1 MRVLTSADLER
12 VLGFPVCIEEM
23 RRAMIATSAR
33 HCALP
38 LRQFMPVPG
47 HAGKLGLM
55 PGYIGGDDECFGVKI
70 VSKFERAAGDPH
82 GSHVGAVL
90 LFDAETGLLRAMLE
104 GGTLTAIRTA
114 SMTALATATLA
125 RAHARRLLIVGA
137 GEEAWYHGR
146 ALLHARPFESVD
158 IWARDPA
165 RAAAL
170 ATRLRDWRAAAGA
183 ESTLP
188 TPAFFAVQDL
198 RAACLAA
205 DVIWTVT
212 SAKTPIVHGDWLSAG
227 VHLNLVGSAIPT
239 TAEVDS
245 TAVARARF
253 FVDYREAALA
263 AAGELLTAIREGIV
277 GESHIQGEIGE
288 VLAGTRPGR
297 NGDADITIY
306 KSLGV
311 TTQDLAAGWRALRDA
326 IAQDVGQTLALSGPG

>member
-1 MRVLTSADLER
+1 MRVLTSQDLER
-12 VLGFPVCIEEM
+12 VLSFPVCIEEM

-33 HCALP
+33 QCALP
-38 LRQFMPVPG
+38 LRQFMPVPNR
-47 HAGKLGLM
+47 AGKLGLM

-82 GSHVGAVL
+82 GSLVGAVL
-90 LFDAETGLLRAMLE
+90 LFDAATGLLRAMLE

-125 RAHARRLLIVGA
+125 RADARRLLIVGA

-146 ALLHARPFESVD
+146 ALLHARPFDDVE

-170 ATRLRDWRAAAGA
+170 ATRLRDWRIARADH
-183 ESTLP
+183 ELP
-188 TPAFFAVQDL
+188 SPRFSVARNLQ
-198 RAACLAA
+198 AACQTA
-205 DVIWTVT
+205 DVICTVT
-212 SAKTPIVHGDWLSAG
+212 SAKTPIVQGEWLNAG
-227 VHLNLVGSAIPT
+227 VHVNLVGSAIAG

-253 FVDYREAALA
+253 FVDYRDAALA
-263 AAGELLTAIREGIV
+263 AAGELLAAIREGV
-277 GESHIQGEIGE
+277 VAESHIEAEIGD
-288 VLAGTRPGR
+288 VLAGHRAGR
-297 NGDADITIY
+297 NSDADITVY

-326 IAQDVGQTLALSGPG
+326 IVQDVGQTLELTAPH

>member
-1 MRVLTSADLER
+1 MRVLTSQDLER
-12 VLGFPVCIEEM
+12 VLTFPVCIEEM

-33 HCALP
+33 QCALP

-55 PGYIGGDDECFGVKI
+55 PGYIGGDGECFGVKI
-70 VSKFERAAGDPH
+70 VSKFERAPGDPH

-114 SMTALATATLA
+114 AMTALATATLA
-125 RAHARRLLIVGA
+125 RANARRLLIVGA

-146 ALLHARPFESVD
+146 ALLHARPFDRVE

-165 RAAAL
+165 RADAL
-170 ATRLRDWRAAAGA
+170 AARLRDWRSGTRSGPA
-183 ESTLP
+183 LP
-188 TPAFFAVQDL
+188 EPTVTAVQNL
-198 RAACLAA
+198 QAACAQA
-205 DVIWTVT
+205 DVICTVT
-212 SAKTPIVHGDWLSAG
+212 SAKTPIVHGDWLAAG
-227 VHLNLVGSAIPT
+227 VHVNLVGSAIPS

-263 AAGELLTAIREGIV
+263 AAGELLAAMRDGAV
-277 GESHIQGEIGE
+277 GDSHIAGEIGE

-297 NGDADITIY
+297 SGDAEITFY

-326 IAQDVGQTLALSGPG
+326 TAQNVGQTLELAAPH